1 MAEDSTCRWCDQGT
15 LFGPVHLYVL
25 TTGSISGD
33 VYAATVPQTGMIR
46 QQTTVPIGVW
56 VCRSCG
62 HLEQFATQ
70 PEVLFERFSAGE
82 R

>member
-1 MAEDSTCRWCDQGT
+1 MADDSTCRWCDQGT
-15 LFGPVHLYVL
+15 LFGPVHLYTGV
-25 TTGSISGD
+25 TGSMSGH
-33 VYAATVPQTGMIR
+33 VSAATVPQTGTIR
-46 QQTTVPIGVW
+46 QHTTVPVGVW

>member
-1 MAEDSTCRWCDQGT
+1 MAEDSRCRWCTQGE

-25 TTGSISGD
+25 ATGSISGD
-33 VYAATVPQTGMIR
+33 VYAATVPQSGMIR

>member
-1 MAEDSTCRWCDQGT
+1 MADESTCRWCTHGT
-15 LFGPVHLYVL
+15 LFGPVHLY
-25 TTGSISGD
+25 TISTGSATGD
-33 VYAATVPQTGMIR
+33 VYVATIAQTGMIR
-46 QQTTVPIGVW
+46 QPTTVPIGVW

>member
-1 MAEDSTCRWCDQGT
+1 MAEESTCRWCQQDT

-33 VYAATVPQTGMIR
+33 VYAATVPQEGMVR
-46 QQTTVPIGVW
+46 QQTTVPIAVW
-56 VCRSCG
+56 VCRQCG

-70 PEVLFERFSAGE
+70 PEVLFERFSAGQ

>member
-1 MAEDSTCRWCDQGT
+1 MADESTCRWCDQGQV
-15 LFGPVHLYVL
+15 FGPVHLYTVV
-25 TTGSISGD
+25 TGSASGE

-46 QQTTVPIGVW
+46 QQTSVPIAVW

-70 PEVLFERFSAGE
+70 PEVLFERFQAGE